1 MLQRPTKS
9 AANKYRHMMP
19 GAIAEEIDYTM
30 SNSNIMV
37 GGNQYV
43 SRAAY
48 ENQGLLA
55 DDFDSLEH
63 GGIRQRPS
71 GLQIHR
77 NERRSAVRLK
87 HGNEKPGTA
96 SQVYN
101 TISHTVSH
109 GAGVLLGNM

>member
-30 SNSNIMV
+30 SNTNIMV
-37 GGNQYV
+37 GGHYYQRV
-43 SRAAY
+43 D
-48 ENQGLLA
+48 GVI
-55 DDFDSLEH
+55 DDLDSIDNGMRMH
-63 GGIRQRPS
+63 PS

-87 HGNEKPGTA
+87 HNDKPGT
-96 SQVYN
+96 S
-101 TISHTVSH
+101 S
-109 GAGVLLGNM
+109 